1 MTTCIKL
8 LSDSVEQCFENFR
21 SYYFTMTSNREILP
35 EHNIMNTYSHQS
47 AIIIP
52 MNTIV
57 DNKTTKQKL
66 ARKKSFAD
74 WTMIENGD
82 LANPHAYDYNM
93 DHF

>member
-1 MTTCIKL
+1 MKAY
-8 LSDSVEQCFENFR
+8 QQ
-21 SYYFTMTSNREILP
+21 
-35 EHNIMNTYSHQS
+35 QS
-47 AIIIP
+47 STVIQ

-57 DNKTTKQKL
+57 DNKSTKQNL

-93 DHF
+93 DHFWIQSSIFIYS